1 MKFYHNFKT
10 YQTQVEISFNVR
22 HFIGQMTCW
31 PMKKKKYTTDWIE
44 IEMLLS
50 TCDENPTQPNPTLL
64 LLLRCPLQVGCVN
77 KTHVTDINQGVG
89 GSWGKG
95 WNHMQRKSSGTWS
108 SKSHLCRRAVKW
120 GCAFWS
126 NYNPEDEAA
135 PTVAS
140 APSTVTELSLSTGW
154 HRSLWSTL
162 TSRVIQGWV
171 SHHQQVEYNK
181 NATLK
186 TTSKALIEHD

>member
-1 MKFYHNFKT
+1 M
-10 YQTQVEISFNVR
+10 EISFNVL
-22 HFIGQMTCW
+22 HFIGQMICW
-31 PMKKKKYTTDWIE
+31 PMKQKKKLYDW
-44 IEMLLS
+44 LNRNRNAAFNLRWK
-50 TCDENPTQPNPTLL
+50 PNPTLL

-181 NATLK
+181 NVTLK